1 MYTYIYRH
9 ISIYIHTQVYMQA
22 STHIHTYICNGQT
35 IAPRPNLLLPKWHT
49 SRPATFHKNEGELQQ
64 PCAHLPNVRPSSL
77 VPWQPTA
84 PKMPGTRMRLNFM
97 DVVAPR
103 SSTGWSRYRINYRHL
118 YTEKYT
124 TLTTCP
130 DKLQVHKP
138 IKHVCLSLRWLRCV
152 FMHMN
157 LTPCPLCL

>member
-1 MYTYIYRH
+1 MYIHVHMRMYVYKYMYVCICIYVYTHTYIYIYVYIYIDMYTYIH
-9 ISIYIHTQVYMQA
+9 IHNIYIYIYMQA

-35 IAPRPNLLLPKWHT
+35 IAPCPNLLLPKWHT

-103 SSTGWSRYRINYRHL
+103 SSTGWSRYRIN
-118 YTEKYT
+118 
-124 TLTTCP
+124 
-130 DKLQVHKP
+130 
-138 IKHVCLSLRWLRCV
+138 
-152 FMHMN
+152 
-157 LTPCPLCL
+157 